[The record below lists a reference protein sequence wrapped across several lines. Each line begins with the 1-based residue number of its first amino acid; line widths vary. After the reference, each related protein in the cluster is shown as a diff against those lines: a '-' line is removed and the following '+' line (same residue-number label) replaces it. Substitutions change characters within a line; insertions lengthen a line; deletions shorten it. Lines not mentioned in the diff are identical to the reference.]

1 MFFHFEM
8 VVRHLSFD
16 IVFGPEDIE
25 VDEPVENENVVK
37 LGSEHFGQISET
49 VRVETLLVMQSGEE
63 PIFGIWQAPVHFLQ
77 TNLQL
82 FSQYLSKYFRFT
94 QLHTIA

>member
-1 MFFHFEM
+1 MFFHLEM

-16 IVFGPEDIE
+16 IVFGSEDIE

-49 VRVETLLVMQSGEE
+49 VRVETLLVM
-63 PIFGIWQAPVHFLQ
+63 
-77 TNLQL
+77 
-82 FSQYLSKYFRFT
+82 
-94 QLHTIA
+94 